1 MTIFERQRIMEA
13 LNTYPTSAKLSR
25 DANGKLFDI
34 VVVGGGING
43 TGIAAD
49 AAGRGLKVFLCEQ
62 NDLASGTSS
71 ASSKLIH
78 GGLRYLEHYEFRLV
92 KEALAE
98 REVLLNKAAHLVS
111 PLKFVM
117 PHRPHL
123 RPSWMIRCGLFLYD
137 HLSKRNTLPKAK
149 TVNFDHGSPFKPG
162 IKKGFQYF
170 DCWVDDARLVI
181 TNAIDA
187 RNRGASIN
195 TQTQCTKLSFD
206 KELKLWHVELFNK
219 VTNETYSVQAHNIV
233 NASGPWL
240 NKFLS
245 DAVPSIKPHRRI
257 RLIKG
262 SHIIVPRAK
271 DLDQAYILQ
280 NEDKRVVFVLP
291 YLDKFSIIGTTDK
304 EYEGKPEDVSI
315 DDWEVNY
322 LINVFNQHFNTAIS
336 HSDIVSTYSGVRPLC
351 DDESSDPSA
360 ITRDYTL
367 ALHIQ
372 SEKNALISIYGGK
385 ITTYRKL
392 AEAVM
397 EKLAPFTPT
406 ASRAWTSSTP
416 LPGSEKIGQSFND
429 IKTTIHHTHT
439 WLTQSEV
446 DRFAKSYGLLCL
458 EFLKGKESHK
468 DMGEYFGAELFAA
481 EVDYLIR
488 SEWATKVEDILWRR
502 TKLGLVLTAEQQ
514 ETLNQYIK
522 SNTRHCI
529 PQITKEAL
537 QSNKNAQLNIQ
548 SSKLIGA

>member
-1 MTIFERQRIMEA
+1 MDSVS
-13 LNTYPTSAKLSR
+13 LNTVNLDTP
-25 DANGKLFDI
+25 DQIFDLAI
-34 VVVGGGING
+34 IGGGING
-43 TGIAAD
+43 TGIASD
-49 AAGRGLKVFLCEQ
+49 AAGRGSSVFLCEQ

-149 TVNFDHGSPFKPG
+149 KCKFDISSPFKSE
-162 IKKGFQYF
+162 IKKGFEYY
-170 DCWVDDARLVI
+170 DCWVDDARLVV

-187 RNRGASIN
+187 RNRGAQIH
-195 TQTQCTKLSFD
+195 TQTRCTKLSFL
-206 KELKLWHVELFNK
+206 ENEKLWSVELQNK
-219 VTNETYSVQAHNIV
+219 ANGEAFTIQARNIV

-240 NKFLS
+240 NQFLK
-245 DAVPSIKPHRRI
+245 DAAPSIKPERRI

-304 EYEGKPEDVSI
+304 EYQGKPEEVAI
-315 DDWEVNY
+315 DNWEIEY
-322 LINVFNQHFNTAIS
+322 LLKVFNQHFKTPIS
-336 HSDIVSTYSGVRPLC
+336 RDDIVSSYSGVRPLC

-367 ALHIQ
+367 ALHKQ
-372 SEKNALISIYGGK
+372 TEGNALISIYGGK

-397 EKLAPFTPT
+397 EKLQAFLPD
-406 ASRAWTSSTP
+406 ASRAWTASTP
-416 LPGSEKIGQSFND
+416 LPGSSHMGQTLGE
-429 IKTTIHHTHT
+429 IQHEIRVQHP
-439 WLTQSEV
+439 WLTPSEV
-446 DRFAKSYGLLCL
+446 ERFSKSYGLLCL
-458 EFLKGKESHK
+458 DFLRGKTTHYSLGK
-468 DMGEYFGAELFAA
+468 YFGAGLFAA
-481 EVDYLIR
+481 EIDYLITQ
-488 SEWATKVEDILWRR
+488 EWACNADDVLFRR
-502 TKLGLVLTAEQQ
+502 SKLGLFLNDAEITEVADYIQQ
-514 ETLNQYIK
+514 KLAKPNQAVP
-522 SNTRHCI
+522 SPTS
-529 PQITKEAL
+529 QA
-537 QSNKNAQLNIQ
+537 SNKQTAP
-548 SSKLIGA
+548 A

>member
-1 MTIFERQRIMEA
+1 MNP
-13 LNTYPTSAKLSR
+13 LKSN
-25 DANGKLFDI
+25 DATNKTNQVFDLAVI
-34 VVVGGGING
+34 GGGING

-49 AAGRGLKVFLCEQ
+49 AAGRGLNVFLCEQ

-98 REVLLNKAAHLVS
+98 REVLLNKAPHLVS

-123 RPSWMIRCGLFLYD
+123 RPSWMIRCGLFMYD

-149 TVNFDHGSPFKPG
+149 KVMFDYLSPFKSD
-162 IKKGFQYF
+162 IKKGFQYY

-187 RNRGASIN
+187 RNRGANIN
-195 TQTQCTKLSFD
+195 TQTQCTKLTFD
-206 KELKLWHVELFNK
+206 NAEQLWQVELFNK
-219 VTNETYSVQAHNIV
+219 ASDETYTIQARNIV

-245 DAVPSIKPHRRI
+245 DALPTVKPQRRI

-271 DLDQAYILQ
+271 DLDEAYILQ

-304 EYEGKPEDVSI
+304 EFAGKPEDVCI
-315 DDWEVNY
+315 DAWEVNY
-322 LINVFNQHFNTAIS
+322 LLKVFNQHFKTSIS
-336 HSDIVSTYSGVRPLC
+336 HDDIVSTYSGVRPLC

-367 ALHIQ
+367 ALHKQ
-372 SEKNALISIYGGK
+372 SEQNALISIYGGK

-392 AEAVM
+392 SEAVL
-397 EKLAPFTPT
+397 EKLAPFIPNATKPWT
-406 ASRAWTSSTP
+406 ASEP
-416 LPGSEKIGQSFND
+416 LPGSDKIGQSLNE
-429 IKTTIHHTHT
+429 IKMKIRHTHV
-439 WLTQSEV
+439 WLTHTEI

-458 EFLKGKESHK
+458 EFLKDKTSHR
-468 DMGEYFGAELFAA
+468 DLGQYFGAELFAS
-481 EVDYLIR
+481 EVDYLLNH
-488 SEWATKVEDILWRR
+488 EWAHTAEDILLRR
-502 TKLGLVLTAEQQ
+502 TKLGLFLTED
-514 ETLNQYIK
+514 EKKILGEYIK
-522 SNTRHCI
+522 QKHEPLSHSETQFNNSLKDAI
-529 PQITKEAL
+529 EDLSVA
-537 QSNKNAQLNIQ
+537 
-548 SSKLIGA
+548 

>member
-1 MTIFERQRIMEA
+1 MKAQNFSPKFPESQ
-13 LNTYPTSAKLSR
+13 NQV
-25 DANGKLFDI
+25 FDI
-34 VVVGGGING
+34 AVIGGGING
-43 TGIAAD
+43 AGIASD
-49 AAGRGLKVFLCEQ
+49 AAGRGLKVYLCEQ

-149 TVNFDHGSPFKPG
+149 KVKFDHESPFKSE
-162 IKKGFQYF
+162 IKKGFEYY
-170 DCWVDDARLVI
+170 DCWVDDARLVV

-187 RNRGASIN
+187 RNRGATIE
-195 TQTQCTKLSFD
+195 TQTQCTKLAFN
-206 KELKLWHVELFNK
+206 EEAKLWEVDLLNK
-219 VTNETYSVQAHNIV
+219 VNQEHYQIKAKNII

-245 DAVPSIKPHRRI
+245 DALPSVKPQRRI

-304 EYEGKPEDVSI
+304 EYEGAPENVAI

-322 LINVFNQHFNTAIS
+322 LLKVFNQHFKTSIGKD
-336 HSDIVSTYSGVRPLC
+336 DIVSTYSGVRPLC

-367 ALHIQ
+367 ALHKQ
-372 SEKNALISIYGGK
+372 SEHNALISIYGGK

-392 AEAVM
+392 SEAVM
-397 EKLAPFTPT
+397 EKLSPFIPE
-406 ASRAWTSSTP
+406 ASRAWTVSEAS
-416 LPGSEKIGQSFND
+416 PGSEFLGQTLEE
-429 IKTTIHHTHT
+429 IKAIIRAKHNWLTHT
-439 WLTQSEV
+439 EV
-446 DRFAKSYGLLCL
+446 ERYSKSYGLLCL
-458 EFLKGKESHK
+458 TFLDGKTSHK
-468 DMGEYFGAELFAA
+468 DLGQYFGSELFAA
-481 EVDYLIR
+481 EIDYLMDN
-488 SEWATKVEDILWRR
+488 EWAYYAQDALFRR
-502 TKLGLVLTAEQQ
+502 TKLGLF
-514 ETLNQYIK
+514 LNTSEIEIVERYMQARRFPGK
-522 SNTRHCI
+522 NQSLVSEEL
-529 PQITKEAL
+529 PEAL
-537 QSNKNAQLNIQ
+537 SAA
-548 SSKLIGA
+548 SYA

>member
-1 MTIFERQRIMEA
+1 MNAQNISHPA
-13 LNTYPTSAKLSR
+13 LENQEQT
-25 DANGKLFDI
+25 FDI
-34 VVVGGGING
+34 AIIGGGING

-49 AAGRGLKVFLCEQ
+49 AAGRNLKVFLCEQ

-123 RPSWMIRCGLFLYD
+123 RPSWMIRCGLFMYD

-149 TVNFDHGSPFKPG
+149 KVKFDIESPFKPE
-162 IKKGFQYF
+162 IKKGFQYY
-170 DCWVDDARLVI
+170 DCWVDDARLVV

-187 RNRGASIN
+187 HQRGARIE
-195 TQTQCTKLSFD
+195 TQTQCTELHFD
-206 KELKLWHVELFNK
+206 QQDKLWVVRLLNK
-219 VTNETYSVQAHNIV
+219 LTRESYTIKAKNIV

-245 DAVPSIKPHRRI
+245 DAIPSIKPQRRI

-280 NEDKRVVFVLP
+280 NEDKRIVFVLP

-304 EYEGKPEDVSI
+304 EYQGEPENVEI

-322 LINVFNQHFNTAIS
+322 LLKVFNQHFKTAINEQ
-336 HSDIVSTYSGVRPLC
+336 DIVSTYSGVRPLC

-367 ALHIQ
+367 ALHEQ
-372 SEKNALISIYGGK
+372 TNQNALISIYGGK

-392 AEAVM
+392 SEAVLS
-397 EKLAPFTPT
+397 KLAPFIPL
-406 ASRAWTSSTP
+406 ASRSWTSQEAS
-416 LPGSEKIGQSFND
+416 PGSDFYGQTVDQIKQIIREK
-429 IKTTIHHTHT
+429 HAWLTHT
-439 WLTQSEV
+439 EV
-446 DRFAKSYGLLCL
+446 ERFSKSYGLLCL
-458 EFLKGKESHK
+458 KFLDGKTSHK
-468 DMGEYFGAELFAA
+468 ELGQYFGAELFAA
-481 EVDYLIR
+481 EIDYLMDH
-488 SEWATKVEDILWRR
+488 EWATCTSDILLRR
-502 TKLGLVLTAEQQ
+502 TKLGLFLSE
-514 ETLNQYIK
+514 EEK
-522 SNTRHCI
+522 SQVEHYVQNRNKQFVR
-529 PQITKEAL
+529 PSAQEAL
-537 QSNKNAQLNIQ
+537 KDQPLVEPVS
-548 SSKLIGA
+548 

>member
-1 MTIFERQRIMEA
+1 M
-13 LNTYPTSAKLSR
+13 NPAKMNKM
-25 DANGKLFDI
+25 DQIFDI
-34 VVVGGGING
+34 AIVGGGING

-49 AAGRGLKVFLCEQ
+49 ASGRGLKVFLCEQ

-137 HLSKRNTLPKAK
+137 HLSKRNTLPNARKVK
-149 TVNFDHGSPFKPG
+149 FDHTSPFKAE
-162 IKKGFQYF
+162 IKKGFEYY
-170 DCWVDDARLVI
+170 DCWVDDARLVV

-187 RNRGASIN
+187 RNRGAQIH
-195 TQTQCTKLSFD
+195 TQTQCTKLSFL
-206 KELKLWHVELFNK
+206 ETEKLWSVELLNK
-219 VTNETYSVQAHNIV
+219 INGETFTIKARNIV

-240 NKFLS
+240 NQFLKE
-245 DAVPSIKPHRRI
+245 ATPSVKPERRI

-271 DLDQAYILQ
+271 NLDQAYILQ

-291 YLDKFSIIGTTDK
+291 YLEKFSIIGTTDK
-304 EYEGKPEDVSI
+304 EYQGKPEEVAI
-315 DDWEVNY
+315 DDWEIDY
-322 LINVFNQHFNTAIS
+322 LLKVFNQHFKTGIS
-336 HSDIVSTYSGVRPLC
+336 QEEIVSTYSGVRPLC

-367 ALHIQ
+367 ALHQ
-372 SEKNALISIYGGK
+372 QTESNALISIYGGK

-397 EKLAPFTPT
+397 AKLQSFLPE
-406 ASRAWTSSTP
+406 ASPAWTAKSP
-416 LPGSEKIGQSFND
+416 LPGSQFTGQSQAEIQLE
-429 IKTTIHHTHT
+429 IKAQFP
-439 WLTQSEV
+439 WLTPDEIA
-446 DRFAKSYGLLCL
+446 RFSKSYGLLCL
-458 EFLKGKESHK
+458 EFLKGKTAHA
-468 DMGEYFGAELFAA
+468 DMGSYFGAGLFAA
-481 EVDYLIR
+481 EIDYLI
-488 SEWATKVEDILWRR
+488 SNEWAFSAEDVLFRR
-502 TKLGLVLTAEQQ
+502 TKLGLFLTDSEKQQ
-514 ETLNQYIK
+514 VESYIQQKRSLQAINSASHSNQY
-522 SNTRHCI
+522 
-529 PQITKEAL
+529 AL
-537 QSNKNAQLNIQ
+537 SRAEL
-548 SSKLIGA
+548 A

>member
-1 MTIFERQRIMEA
+1 MTSPSSTNSISNARPE
-13 LNTYPTSAKLSR
+13 T
-25 DANGKLFDI
+25 FDI
-34 VVVGGGING
+34 VIIGGGING

-49 AAGRGLKVFLCEQ
+49 AAGRNLNVFLCEQ

-123 RPSWMIRCGLFLYD
+123 RPSWMIQCGLFLYD

-149 TVNFDHGSPFKPG
+149 KINFDQESPFKPE
-162 IKKGFQYF
+162 IKKGFEYY

-206 KELKLWHVELFNK
+206 SDKKLWHVELFNK
-219 VTNETYSVQAHNIV
+219 LTQENYTIKARNIV

-245 DAVPSIKPHRRI
+245 DAIPSIKPQRRI

-271 DLDQAYILQ
+271 DLYQAYILQ
-280 NEDKRVVFVLP
+280 NEDNRVVFVLP

-322 LINVFNQHFNTAIS
+322 LLKVFNQHFNKAIS
-336 HSDIVSTYSGVRPLC
+336 HDDIVSTYSGVRPLC

-367 ALHIQ
+367 AVHKQ
-372 SEKNALISIYGGK
+372 SDKNTLISIYGGK

-397 EKLAPFTPT
+397 EKLAPFIPE
-406 ASRAWTSSTP
+406 ASRAWTSTEA
-416 LPGSEKIGQSFND
+416 LPGSDRVGQTLED
-429 IKTTIHHTHT
+429 IKNKIRHNHT

-446 DRFAKSYGLLCL
+446 ERFSRSYGILCL
-458 EFLKGKESHK
+458 EFLNGKKSHK
-468 DMGEYFGAELFAA
+468 DMGEYFGGELFAA
-481 EVDYLIR
+481 EVNYLLD
-488 SEWATKVEDILWRR
+488 SEWATTAEDILWRR
-502 TKLGLVLTAEQQ
+502 TKLGLILTMAQQ
-514 ETLNQYIK
+514 ETLANYIHLR
-522 SNTRHCI
+522 NTK
-529 PQITKEAL
+529 PTSALTKMMA
-537 QSNKNAQLNIQ
+537 
-548 SSKLIGA
+548 

>member
-1 MTIFERQRIMEA
+1 MNPVNLNSDNLKTENQIFDLAI
-13 LNTYPTSAKLSR
+13 
-25 DANGKLFDI
+25 I
-34 VVVGGGING
+34 GGGING

-49 AAGRGLKVFLCEQ
+49 AAGRGLNVFLCEQ

-137 HLSKRNTLPKAK
+137 HLSKRNTLPKARK
-149 TVNFDHGSPFKPG
+149 LKFDFSSPFKSE
-162 IKKGFQYF
+162 IKQGFEYY
-170 DCWVDDARLVI
+170 DCWVDDARLVV

-187 RNRGASIN
+187 RNRGAQIH
-195 TQTQCTKLSFD
+195 TQTQCTQLNFLED
-206 KELKLWHVELFNK
+206 EKLWSVELQNK
-219 VTNETYSVQAHNIV
+219 ASGESFIIKARNIV

-240 NKFLS
+240 NQFLKN
-245 DAVPSIKPHRRI
+245 AAPSVKPERRI

-304 EYEGKPEDVSI
+304 EYQGKPEDVAI
-315 DDWEVNY
+315 DNWEIEY
-322 LINVFNQHFNTAIS
+322 LLKVFNQHFRTPIS
-336 HSDIVSTYSGVRPLC
+336 RDDIVSTYSGVRPLC

-367 ALHIQ
+367 ALHKQ
-372 SEKNALISIYGGK
+372 TEQNALISIYGGK

-397 EKLAPFTPT
+397 EKLQAFLPEASRPWT
-406 ASRAWTSSTP
+406 ASSP
-416 LPGSEKIGQSFND
+416 LPGSGHMGQTLDEIQHD
-429 IKTTIHHTHT
+429 IRVQHP
-439 WLTQSEV
+439 WLTPSEV
-446 DRFAKSYGLLCL
+446 ERFSKSYGLSCL
-458 EFLKGKESHK
+458 DFLRGKTTHYSLGK
-468 DMGEYFGAELFAA
+468 YFGAGLFST
-481 EVDYLIR
+481 EIDYLIEH
-488 SEWATKVEDILWRR
+488 EWACTAEDVLFRR
-502 TKLGLVLTAEQQ
+502 SKLGLFLNEAEKAEVAAYIEQKLASPSPSDISLTSQTA
-514 ETLNQYIK
+514 
-522 SNTRHCI
+522 NT
-529 PQITKEAL
+529 QIEPA
-537 QSNKNAQLNIQ
+537 
-548 SSKLIGA
+548 

>member
-1 MTIFERQRIMEA
+1 MQAVITPKNEQI
-13 LNTYPTSAKLSR
+13 
-25 DANGKLFDI
+25 FDI
-34 VVVGGGING
+34 AIIGGGING

-49 AAGRGLKVFLCEQ
+49 AAGRGLNVFLCEQ

-137 HLSKRNTLPKAK
+137 HLSKRNTLPNARKLK
-149 TVNFDHGSPFKPG
+149 FDLNSPFKPE
-162 IKKGFQYF
+162 IKKGFEYY
-170 DCWVDDARLVI
+170 DCWVDDARLVV

-187 RNRGASIN
+187 RNRGAQIH
-195 TQTQCTKLSFD
+195 TQTQCTRLDFLADKNVWQLELMNKTTQQSFTI
-206 KELKLWHVELFNK
+206 KAK
-219 VTNETYSVQAHNIV
+219 NIV

-240 NKFLS
+240 NQFLQE
-245 DAVPSIKPHRRI
+245 AAPTIKPARRI

-304 EYEGKPEDVSI
+304 EYQGKPEDVQI
-315 DDWEVNY
+315 DDWETDY
-322 LINVFNQHFNTAIS
+322 LIKVFNQHFKTPIS
-336 HSDIVSTYSGVRPLC
+336 RANIISSYSGVRPLC

-367 ALHIQ
+367 ALHKQ
-372 SEKNALISIYGGK
+372 SEHNALVSIYGGK

-392 AEAVM
+392 AEAVLD
-397 EKLAPFTPT
+397 KLHDFIPE
-406 ASRAWTSSTP
+406 ASRAWTAKCAM
-416 LPGSEKIGQSFND
+416 PGSAFIGQTLAEIQTE
-429 IKTTIHHTHT
+429 IKKSHP
-439 WLTQSEV
+439 WLNTSEIE
-446 DRFAKSYGLLCL
+446 RFSKSYGLLCF
-458 EFLKGKESHK
+458 EFLKGKSSHA
-468 DMGEYFGAELFAA
+468 DMGPYFGAGLFAA
-481 EVDYLIR
+481 EIDYLIQQ
-488 SEWATKVEDILWRR
+488 EWAHSADDILLRR
-502 TKLGLVLTAEQQ
+502 TKLGLFLNAE
-514 ETLNQYIK
+514 EKAHVAEYIIQK
-522 SNTRHCI
+522 TQKK
-529 PQITKEAL
+529 PITSAVRKQVEL
-537 QSNKNAQLNIQ
+537 SLL
-548 SSKLIGA
+548 S

>member
-1 MTIFERQRIMEA
+1 MNPEK
-13 LNTYPTSAKLSR
+13 LNKV
-25 DANGKLFDI
+25 NQIFDI
-34 VVVGGGING
+34 AIVGGGING

-49 AAGRGLKVFLCEQ
+49 AAGRGLNVFLCEQ

-137 HLSKRNTLPKAK
+137 HLSKRNTLPNARK
-149 TVNFDHGSPFKPG
+149 VRFDQNSPFKPE
-162 IKKGFQYF
+162 IKKGFEYY
-170 DCWVDDARLVI
+170 DCWVDDARLVV

-187 RNRGASIN
+187 RNRGAQIQ
-195 TQTQCTKLSFD
+195 TQTQCTRLSFLD
-206 KELKLWHVELFNK
+206 SENLWSVELHNK
-219 VTNETYSVQAHNIV
+219 VSGDSYTIKARNIV

-240 NKFLS
+240 NQFLKE
-245 DAVPSIKPHRRI
+245 ATPSVKPERRI

-271 DLDQAYILQ
+271 NLDQAYILQ

-291 YLDKFSIIGTTDK
+291 YLEKFSIIGTTDR
-304 EYEGKPEDVSI
+304 EYQGKPEDVAI
-315 DDWEVNY
+315 DDWEIDY
-322 LINVFNQHFNTAIS
+322 LLKVFNQHFKTGIS
-336 HSDIVSTYSGVRPLC
+336 REEIVSTYSGVRPLC

-367 ALHIQ
+367 ALHKQ
-372 SEKNALISIYGGK
+372 TETNALISIYGGK

-397 EKLAPFTPT
+397 AKLQVFLPE
-406 ASRAWTSSTP
+406 ASRPWTAKSP
-416 LPGSEKIGQSFND
+416 LPGSQFTGQTQAEIQHD
-429 IKTTIHHTHT
+429 IKKQFP
-439 WLTQSEV
+439 WLTPDEV
-446 DRFAKSYGLLCL
+446 ARFSKSYGLLCL
-458 EFLKGKESHK
+458 EFLMGKTAHA
-468 DMGEYFGAELFAA
+468 DMGDYFGAGLFAA
-481 EVDYLIR
+481 EIDYLITH
-488 SEWATKVEDILWRR
+488 EWANSAEDVLFRR
-502 TKLGLVLTAEQQ
+502 TKLGLFLTDSEKQQ
-514 ETLNQYIK
+514 VESYIQQK
-522 SNTRHCI
+522 LSRKASPAT
-529 PQITKEAL
+529 PQIEQHILSRVEMA
-537 QSNKNAQLNIQ
+537 
-548 SSKLIGA
+548 

>member
-1 MTIFERQRIMEA
+1 MITSK
-13 LNTYPTSAKLSR
+13 LNSNELNSKDSNSS
-25 DANGKLFDI
+25 DKVFDI
-34 VVVGGGING
+34 AIIGGGING
-43 TGIAAD
+43 TGIATD
-49 AAGRGLKVFLCEQ
+49 AAGRGLSVFLCEQ

-71 ASSKLIH
+71 VSSKLIH

-149 TVNFDHGSPFKPG
+149 KVRFDQESPFKAE
-162 IKKGFQYF
+162 IKKGFQYY

-187 RNRGASIN
+187 KNRGASIN
-195 TQTQCTKLSFD
+195 TQTQCTKLYFD
-206 KELKLWHVELFNK
+206 SELKVWQVSLFNK
-219 VTNETYSVQAHNIV
+219 LTNEHYTIKARNIV

-245 DAVPSIKPHRRI
+245 DAIPSIKPQRRI

-304 EYEGKPEDVSI
+304 EFEGKPEDVAI
-315 DDWEVNY
+315 DEWEINY
-322 LINVFNQHFNTAIS
+322 LIKVFNQHFKTAIS
-336 HSDIVSTYSGVRPLC
+336 NADIVTTYSGVRPLC

-367 ALHIQ
+367 ALHKQ

-397 EKLAPFTPT
+397 EKLSPFVPA
-406 ASRAWTSSTP
+406 ASGAWSSSTP
-416 LPGSEKIGQSFND
+416 SPGSAHFSQTHED
-429 IKTTIHHTHT
+429 IKSQIRHEYL
-439 WLTQSEV
+439 WLSNAAVE
-446 DRFAKSYGLLCL
+446 RFSKSYGLLCFN
-458 EFLKGKESHK
+458 FLKGKESHK
-468 DMGEYFGAELFAA
+468 DLGQYFGSELFAA
-481 EVDYLIR
+481 EVDYLIDE
-488 SEWATKVEDILWRR
+488 EWATTAEDILLRR
-502 TKLGLVLTAEQQ
+502 TKLGLFLTQDEKNALSRYIKHRQDGPAGAFKRKPTVLTPAANSQ
-514 ETLNQYIK
+514 
-522 SNTRHCI
+522 
-529 PQITKEAL
+529 P
-537 QSNKNAQLNIQ
+537 
-548 SSKLIGA
+548 

>member
-1 MTIFERQRIMEA
+1 MSS
-13 LNTYPTSAKLSR
+13 LNPNNTTKNECPV
-25 DANGKLFDI
+25 FDLAI
-34 VVVGGGING
+34 IGGGING

-49 AAGRGLKVFLCEQ
+49 AAGRGLNVFLCEQ

-123 RPSWMIRCGLFLYD
+123 RPSWMIQCGLFLYD

-149 TVNFDHGSPFKPG
+149 KIQFDQTSPFKAE
-162 IKKGFQYF
+162 IKKGFQYH

-187 RNRGASIN
+187 RNRGAGIH
-195 TQTQCTKLSFD
+195 TQTQCTKLDFNN
-206 KELKLWHVELFNK
+206 EFQLWHLELFNK
-219 VTNETYSVQAHNIV
+219 MTNQTYTIKARNIV

-245 DAVPSIKPHRRI
+245 DALPSVKPQRRI

-271 DLDQAYILQ
+271 DLDEAYILQ

-304 EYEGKPEDVSI
+304 EYTGKPEEVSI
-315 DDWEVNY
+315 DEWEVDY
-322 LINVFNQHFNTAIS
+322 LLKVFNQHFKTAIS
-336 HSDIVSTYSGVRPLC
+336 QDDIVSTYSGVRPLC
-351 DDESSDPSA
+351 DDESLDPSV

-367 ALHIQ
+367 ALHKQ
-372 SEKNALISIYGGK
+372 SDKNALISIYGGK

-392 AEAVM
+392 AEAVL
-397 EKLAPFTPT
+397 EKLAPFIPE
-406 ASRAWTSSTP
+406 ASDPWSAFEP
-416 LPGSEKIGQSFND
+416 LPGSSRLGQSLHD
-429 IKTTIHHTHT
+429 IKIQIRHTHT
-439 WLTQSEV
+439 WLTHTEV

-458 EFLKGKESHK
+458 EFLKGKTSHQ
-468 DMGEYFGAELFAA
+468 DLGQYFGAELFAS
-481 EVDYLIR
+481 EVEYLMDH
-488 SEWATKVEDILWRR
+488 EWANTPEDILFRR
-502 TKLGLVLTAEQQ
+502 TKLGLFLSDTEKQALTA
-514 ETLNQYIK
+514 YIK
-522 SNTRHCI
+522 HKRPLSTPEQKPANQDAKT
-529 PQITKEAL
+529 
-537 QSNKNAQLNIQ
+537 N
-548 SSKLIGA
+548 SSKISVA

>member
-1 MTIFERQRIMEA
+1 MTTPKTITNELNSKI
-13 LNTYPTSAKLSR
+13 LNTPE
-25 DANGKLFDI
+25 NVFDI
-34 VVVGGGING
+34 AIIGGGING
-43 TGIAAD
+43 TGIATD
-49 AAGRGLKVFLCEQ
+49 AAGRGLSVYLCEQ

-111 PLKFVM
+111 SLKFVM

-149 TVNFDHGSPFKPG
+149 KVRFDQESPFKAE
-162 IKKGFQYF
+162 IKKGFQYY

-187 RNRGASIN
+187 KNRGASIN
-195 TQTQCTKLSFD
+195 TQTQCTKLYFD
-206 KELKLWHVELFNK
+206 SELKVWQVSLFNK
-219 VTNETYSVQAHNIV
+219 LTNEHYTIKARNIV

-245 DAVPSIKPHRRI
+245 DAIPSIKPQRRI

-304 EYEGKPEDVSI
+304 EFEGKPEDVAI
-315 DDWEVNY
+315 DEWEINY
-322 LINVFNQHFNTAIS
+322 LIKVFNQHFKTAIS
-336 HSDIVSTYSGVRPLC
+336 NADIVTTYSGVRPLC

-367 ALHIQ
+367 ALHKQ

-397 EKLAPFTPT
+397 EKLSPFVPA
-406 ASRAWTSSTP
+406 ASGAWSSSTP
-416 LPGSEKIGQSFND
+416 SPGSAHFSQTHED
-429 IKTTIHHTHT
+429 IKSQIRHEYL
-439 WLTQSEV
+439 WLSNAAVE
-446 DRFAKSYGLLCL
+446 RFSKSYGLLCFN
-458 EFLKGKESHK
+458 FLKGKESHK
-468 DMGEYFGAELFAA
+468 DLGQYFGSELFAA
-481 EVDYLIR
+481 EVDYLIDE
-488 SEWATKVEDILWRR
+488 EWATTAEDILLRR
-502 TKLGLVLTAEQQ
+502 TKLGLFLTQDEKNALSRYIKHRQDGPAGAFKRKPTVLTPAANSQ
-514 ETLNQYIK
+514 
-522 SNTRHCI
+522 
-529 PQITKEAL
+529 P
-537 QSNKNAQLNIQ
+537 
-548 SSKLIGA
+548 